1 MTTQTKLP
9 IEELKQ
15 FEQTDDK
22 NLIDLTANL
31 DDAAQSFFTPAPEPT
46 ENEPIKKE
54 RKKREPK
61 NPPRVPTPEPVNLFN
76 DDEFSTAPPMAEQ
89 DTKITLDKVVTG
101 KVLINTFD
109 KLMCLVL
116 PLGLG
121 AAGIKIKPSE
131 ISLTNEEKKTL
142 EPVVTECAKTLP
154 INFSNPW
161 VALATCVIAIYG
173 NKVVEKISFNED
185 SFIDS
190 VNSEA
195 GSLKGAPKPH
205 HSDKKAYQ
213 KWYRDNK
220 K

>member
-9 IEELKQ
+9 IDELKQ

-22 NLIDLTANL
+22 QLIDLTANL
-31 DDAAQSFFTPAPEPT
+31 DEAAQSFFTETPEPT
-46 ENEPIKKE
+46 EEIPTKKE

-76 DDEFSTAPPMAEQ
+76 DDEFSTATATPEN
-89 DTKITLDKVVTG
+89 TKITLDKVVTG

-116 PLGLG
+116 PLGLN
-121 AAGIKIKPSE
+121 AAGIKLKPSE

-142 EPVVTECAKTLP
+142 ETVVTECAKTLP

-173 NKVVEKISFNED
+173 NKVVEKISFNDDNFSDNVSGE
-185 SFIDS
+185 S
-190 VNSEA
+190 